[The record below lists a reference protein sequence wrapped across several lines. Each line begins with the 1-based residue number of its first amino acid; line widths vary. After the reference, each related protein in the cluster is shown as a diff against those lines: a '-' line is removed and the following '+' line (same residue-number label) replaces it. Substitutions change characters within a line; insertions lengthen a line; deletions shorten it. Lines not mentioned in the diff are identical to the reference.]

1 MCSSRRRDE
10 DRSGG
15 RTVMPRTAGGFTA
28 VELAIT
34 LAIAAIFGAMA
45 LPGFVNTIRDA
56 RLTTTG
62 EQLHT
67 DLIIARREAIKRNSG
82 VLVCAPGNGNNVN
95 TCAPGN
101 SGKWGDGRLV
111 CYADQKSPSDCA
123 TGTTTSPNPIIHRSA
138 LDAAMALSGPSAPL
152 RFNADGTAYVMDKT
166 RSLATFTITGNWT
179 GSKGYLDKVE
189 ASGNIKLCPRDEANP
204 TTCKPGS

>member
-1 MCSSRRRDE
+1 
-10 DRSGG
+10 
-15 RTVMPRTAGGFTA
+15 MPRTAGGFTA

-101 SGKWGDGRLV
+101 SGKWGDGRLI
-111 CYADQKSPSDCA
+111 CYADQNKTSDCA
-123 TGTTTSPNPIIHRSA
+123 TGTATSPNPIIHRSA
-138 LDAAMALSGPSAPL
+138 LDSAVALSGPSAPL
-152 RFNADGTAYVMDKT
+152 RFNANGTAYVMDKT
-166 RSLATFTITGNWT
+166 AMPATFTVA
-179 GSKGYLDKVE
+179 GSWSGSSSYSDKIE
-189 ASGNIKLCPRDEANP
+189 ASGNIKLSKN
-204 TTCKPGS
+204 